1 MTDHLQSFEEWVNQN
16 RPDGWNFDKVLEID
30 GEPVDAIVMESALE
44 IDGEINLT
52 VDQWKG
58 IKGIGPTLAQ
68 RLVESGPY
76 QNLDAIKGV
85 KGISKQTLER
95 IAEAVTISSAS
106 SAPSSDDEVSGAESS
121 N

>member
-30 GEPVDAIVMESALE
+30 EEPTDTIVMENS
-44 IDGEINLT
+44 GEINLT
-52 VDQWKG
+52 VDQWKSV
-58 IKGIGPTLAQ
+58 KGIGPTLAQ
-68 RLVESGPY
+68 RLVENGPY
-76 QNLDAIKGV
+76 QNLDAIKEV

-95 IAEAVTISSAS
+95 IAEAVTVSSAS
-106 SAPSSDDEVSGAESS
+106 SSAASSDDEVPEAESS